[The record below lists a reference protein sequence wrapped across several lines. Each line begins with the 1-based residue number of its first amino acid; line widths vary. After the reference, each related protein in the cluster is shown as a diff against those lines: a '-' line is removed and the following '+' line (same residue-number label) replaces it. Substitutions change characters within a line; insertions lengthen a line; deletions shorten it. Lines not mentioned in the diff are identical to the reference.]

1 MPNNTK
7 ARSEFLNSLAAEIA
21 AREHVDVTQVM
32 DSRAYINEI
41 VERGECHRET
51 ARAVW
56 ARYCRRARYKLVV
69 SWGGAGRGQGRKPTM
84 PAPDAGDS
92 ADLQAV
98 STPKVNPAPKR
109 VRKPTHRR

>member
-56 ARYCRRARYKLVV
+56 ARYCRRARYQLVV
-69 SWGGAGRGQGRKPTM
+69 SWGGAGRGQGRKPTKH
-84 PAPDAGDS
+84 APDARESGAKNVTS
-92 ADLQAV
+92 KTKKSV
-98 STPKVNPAPKR
+98 KPAR
-109 VRKPTHRR
+109 G

>member
-56 ARYCRRARYKLVV
+56 ARYCRRARYQLVV

-92 ADLQAV
+92 ATSQAV
-98 STPKVNPAPKR
+98 STPQKKSTKRSKSKPAQ
-109 VRKPTHRR
+109 RR

>member
-56 ARYCRRARYKLVV
+56 ARYCRRARHPLNANA
-69 SWGGAGRGQGRKPTM
+69 WGGAGRGQGRKPT
-84 PAPDAGDS
+84 PREPD
-92 ADLQAV
+92 
-98 STPKVNPAPKR
+98 KN
-109 VRKPTHRR
+109 

>member
-21 AREHVDVTQVM
+21 ARENVDVTQIM

-41 VERGECHRET
+41 VERGQCHRET

-56 ARYCRRARYKLVV
+56 ARYLRRARHPLN
-69 SWGGAGRGQGRKPTM
+69 SWGGAGRGQGRKPK
-84 PAPDAGDS
+84 DAS
-92 ADLQAV
+92 
-98 STPKVNPAPKR
+98 R
-109 VRKPTHRR
+109 

>member
-21 AREHVDVTQVM
+21 ARENVDVTQVM

-56 ARYCRRARYKLVV
+56 ARYCRRARYQLIV
-69 SWGGAGRGQGRKPTM
+69 SWGGAGRGQGRKPTKRASDGLES
-84 PAPDAGDS
+84 PAKNQP
-92 ADLQAV
+92 
-98 STPKVNPAPKR
+98 STAEVKPPAKKRKVTSRA
-109 VRKPTHRR
+109 